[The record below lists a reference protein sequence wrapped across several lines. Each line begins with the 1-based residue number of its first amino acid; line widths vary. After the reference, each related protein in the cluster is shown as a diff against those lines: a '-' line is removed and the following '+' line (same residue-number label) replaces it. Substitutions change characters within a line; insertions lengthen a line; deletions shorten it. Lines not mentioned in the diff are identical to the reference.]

1 MGISE
6 KDWKLFRSKIGPWQE
21 AHMEHL
27 TREYLGILQ
36 GDGSASDKFWELEER
51 INNDKKSSG
60 VIIEMRRSGLY
71 RNLACL
77 LMEGVITSSDL
88 EEFSE
93 ELRETLRYN
102 FCRDSQ

>member
-1 MGISE
+1 MEVSE

-21 AHMEHL
+21 AHMERL

-36 GDGSASDKFWELEER
+36 GDGSAADKFWELEER